1 MLLSTF
7 LKDVNRTITK
17 LLKLVLKQE
26 KCAAY
31 KTTLS
36 FFFFFGKK
44 TILTLNLFLRNC
56 KRLGSAKLK
65 KP

>member
-36 FFFFFGKK
+36 FFFFWKK
-44 TILTLNLFLRNC
+44 DYTHVKFVF
-56 KRLGSAKLK
+56 AKLQK
-65 KP
+65 IR

>member
-31 KTTLS
+31 KTTLN
-36 FFFFFGKK
+36 FFFFWKK
-44 TILTLNLFLRNC
+44 DYTHVKFVLRNC

>member
-36 FFFFFGKK
+36 FFFFGKK

-65 KP
+65 MP

>member
-31 KTTLS
+31 KTTLN
-36 FFFFFGKK
+36 FFFFGKK